1 MLGRS
6 LQLVG
11 LGLYEK
17 FLKANTL
24 LEEWMTSSE
33 DGPLVLE
40 EAVSDTSLY
49 RPLQD
54 TVIRLDLAGIFIW
67 HYCQNIRL
75 QNTASN

>member
-17 FLKANTL
+17 FPKANTL
-24 LEEWMTSSE
+24 LEDWMASSE

-40 EAVSDTSLY
+40 EAVSNAWLY
-49 RPLQD
+49 
-54 TVIRLDLAGIFIW
+54 
-67 HYCQNIRL
+67 
-75 QNTASN
+75 